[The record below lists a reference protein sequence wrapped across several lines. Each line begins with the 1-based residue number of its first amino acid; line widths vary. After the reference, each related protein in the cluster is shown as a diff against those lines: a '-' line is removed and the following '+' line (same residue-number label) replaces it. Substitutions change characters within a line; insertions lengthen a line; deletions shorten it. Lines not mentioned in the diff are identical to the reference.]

1 MEKRKANN
9 WILFISILFVI
20 TLLAGISGYII
31 NYNSKNNDNVND
43 KNNENNKNNPDN
55 KIDITYELKRYTDEE
70 IVLSTKNHNGIG
82 RYKEYIVLYTVP
94 NDKNNIGQRYYI
106 I

>member
-31 NYNSKNNDNVND
+31 NYNSKNI
-43 KNNENNKNNPDN
+43 KYFLLEKW
-55 KIDITYELKRYTDEE
+55 IL
-70 IVLSTKNHNGIG
+70 
-82 RYKEYIVLYTVP
+82 
-94 NDKNNIGQRYYI
+94 
-106 I
+106 